1 MKRKLSILTLALLA
15 VLAVQSTAMAADEA
29 EYKTALASTRETLRD
44 AATRVQLW
52 TTSDT
57 LLQSAAEAAETG
69 DYDLAIRLLEE
80 AELHVQLALATAER
94 EKKTWQNSVPK
105 TDQP

>member
-1 MKRKLSILTLALLA
+1 MKRQLSILALALLA
-15 VLAVQSTAMAADEA
+15 VMAVQSPAMAADEA
-29 EYKTALASTRETLRD
+29 EYNTALADAQETLRD

-80 AELHVQLALATAER
+80 AELHAQLALATAER
-94 EKKTWQNSVPK
+94 EKTTWQNNVPR
-105 TDQP
+105 